1 MRFNRIEKL
10 NRIIKYV
17 LLSLVVVGVVFG
29 LIYKASNPNDY
40 RHPRDRSIQLH

>member
-17 LLSLVVVGVVFG
+17 LLSLVVIGVVFG
-29 LIYKASNPNDY
+29 LIYKSSNPNDY
-40 RHPRDRSIQLH
+40 MHPRDRSIQLH